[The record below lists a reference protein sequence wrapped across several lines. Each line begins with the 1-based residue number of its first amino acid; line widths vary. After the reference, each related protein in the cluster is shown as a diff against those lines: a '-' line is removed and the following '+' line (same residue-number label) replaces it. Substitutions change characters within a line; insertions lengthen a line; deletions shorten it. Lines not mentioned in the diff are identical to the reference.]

1 MSLRAYLQLLRRRW
15 AWVVVAGLV
24 GLTLA
29 GSYSAS
35 ITPTY
40 KATASLFFSLQAG
53 GSPNDLAQ
61 GSTYTQN
68 QISSYA
74 ALVGTPSVLQ
84 PVIAA
89 QDLPTDAA
97 SLAGKLSASPV
108 PDTVI
113 IEVSATDT
121 VPDRAADLANAVA
134 RQLGL
139 TVESLSPPDEAGEPS
154 VRASVIAPARVPG
167 APASPRTS
175 LNVIAGLL
183 AGLAAGVVA
192 AGIRDAVDTRV
203 RTADGL
209 RRLTD
214 LPLLGTFG
222 SEGQRQG
229 LLQGPR
235 SGQAQGPRQLFLE
248 TAPHGAEAE
257 SYRTLRTDV
266 QFLGVR
272 GRSLSLVVTSA
283 KPAEGKSTVA
293 ANLALALAEAGT
305 RVVLVDADL
314 RRPSVA
320 ETLGLE
326 GAAGLTSLLIG
337 KAGLDDVLQRFGD
350 GGLQVLTS
358 GPVPPNPGELLAS
371 PAMADL
377 IAELEERF
385 EVIIFDTAP
394 LLPVTDARILAQACS
409 GTLMVASARALRRHE
424 LRDALSLLQRVD
436 ARVVGVVLT
445 HVRRRPSEV
454 YTYETREPVAPGPRG
469 AGAPVPAPIP
479 PTAVAQPAP
488 PPAPAPS
495 PVPVPVPV
503 TRTEPAPADA
513 RPQSRPAA
521 PPEKTDFSRRAVRPQ
536 GPAGTGPL
544 GSGGA

>member
-15 AWVVVAGLV
+15 TWVVVAGLV

-40 KATASLFFSLQAG
+40 RATASLFFSLQAG

-84 PVIAA
+84 PVIAS
-89 QDLPTDAA
+89 QDVDTDAA
-97 SLAGKLSASPV
+97 SLAGKLSATPV

-121 VPDRAADLANAVA
+121 VPARAADLANAVA
-134 RQLGL
+134 QQLGR
-139 TVESLSPPDEAGEPS
+139 TVEGLSPPDEAGEPS
-154 VRASVIAPARVPG
+154 VRASVIAPAR
-167 APASPRTS
+167 TS
-175 LNVIAGLL
+175 LNLVAGLL

-192 AGIRDAVDTRV
+192 AGVRDAADTRV

-222 SEGQRQG
+222 SVGQRQG
-229 LLQGPR
+229 LRQGTGQR
-235 SGQAQGPRQLFLE
+235 SGPRQLFLE
-248 TAPHGAEAE
+248 TAPHSAEAE

-266 QFLGVR
+266 QFLGVP

-283 KPAEGKSTVA
+283 KPGEGKSTVA

-320 ETLGLE
+320 ETMGLE

-337 KAGLDDVLQRFGD
+337 KADLDDVLQQFGD

-371 PAMADL
+371 PVMTGL
-377 IAELEERF
+377 IAELERRF

-409 GTLMVASARALRRHE
+409 GTLMVASAQALRRHE
-424 LRDALSLLQRVD
+424 LRDALSLLQRVN
-436 ARVVGVVLT
+436 ARVVGVVMT

-454 YTYETREPVAPGPRG
+454 YTYEAREPVAPDLVAVAGGPSPSSLPVPVAGSRTDAG
-469 AGAPVPAPIP
+469 REVPVGAP
-479 PTAVAQPAP
+479 AQPRPAP
-488 PPAPAPS
+488 PS
-495 PVPVPVPV
+495 
-503 TRTEPAPADA
+503 
-513 RPQSRPAA
+513 
-521 PPEKTDFSRRAVRPQ
+521 EKTDLPRRGDGPQ
-536 GPAGTGPL
+536 GPAGTRPL
-544 GSGGA
+544 GPAAGA